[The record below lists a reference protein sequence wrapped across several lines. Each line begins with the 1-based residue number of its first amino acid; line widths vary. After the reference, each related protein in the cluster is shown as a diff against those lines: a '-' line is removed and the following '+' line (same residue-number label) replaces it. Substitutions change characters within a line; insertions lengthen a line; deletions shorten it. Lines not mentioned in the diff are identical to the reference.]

1 MQYCYAPS
9 FATLALSPIG
19 QVSMINRPVNLAQK
33 TKRSLL
39 ALNPLPYLTVAMLS
53 TLLAL
58 SGCQKSPEVDEVQTS
73 DNATVTAPVVE
84 DVTTDP
90 TTATQQENLT
100 PLTILALGDSLT
112 EGLGVANDDN
122 YPAQLEARLQE
133 MGYKNVEVVNS
144 GLSGETSTGLVNR
157 LDWVLQ
163 TKPDITIL
171 TIGANDAIRGLD
183 VATIEANIRTAVKQL
198 QDNGSEV
205 ILGGMQI
212 YDNLG
217 DDYVKSF
224 SAIYPR
230 VAKDMDIA
238 MIPFF
243 LDGVGG
249 DAKLNQADAIHPT
262 KEGYTII
269 VNDNILPILK
279 PELEQMLLSIQ
290 ANSLTPTKS
299 AAVETVQ

>member
-1 MQYCYAPS
+1 
-9 FATLALSPIG
+9 
-19 QVSMINRPVNLAQK
+19 MINRAYNSATSNKKLSILW
-33 TKRSLL
+33 R
-39 ALNPLPYLTVAMLS
+39 PLSYLTVAILS
-53 TLLAL
+53 SLVAL
-58 SGCQKSPEVDEVQTS
+58 SGCQKTPETDVNNTAATETQTS
-73 DNATVTAPVVE
+73 DSATVTAPVVQNN
-84 DVTTDP
+84 DDNNANINASSLTKQGMLAPVTV
-90 TTATQQENLT
+90 
-100 PLTILALGDSLT
+100 LALGDSLT
-112 EGLGVANDDN
+112 EGLGVANEDN
-122 YPAQLEARLQE
+122 YPAQLQASLQQI
-133 MGYKNVEVVNS
+133 GYKNVEVINS

-157 LDWVLQ
+157 IDWVLQ

-183 VATIEANIRTAVKQL
+183 IATIEANIRTAVKKL

-217 DDYVKSF
+217 NDYVKSF

-230 VAKDMDIA
+230 VAADMNVPL
-238 MIPFF
+238 IPFF

-269 VNDNILPILK
+269 VNNNILPVLK
-279 PELEQMLLSIQ
+279 PELERILLSSQ
-290 ANSLTPTKS
+290 TSPLTPTEAPVIE
-299 AAVETVQ
+299 AAQ

>member
-1 MQYCYAPS
+1 
-9 FATLALSPIG
+9 
-19 QVSMINRPVNLAQK
+19 MI
-33 TKRSLL
+33 KRSFKSAQSNKKPFLVWRSL
-39 ALNPLPYLTVAMLS
+39 SYLTVAVLS
-53 TLLAL
+53 SIIAL
-58 SGCQKSPEVDEVQTS
+58 SGCQKTPETDVNNTAATETQTS
-73 DNATVTAPVVE
+73 EPATVTAPVTQNNDANDADINASILTE
-84 DVTTDP
+84 QGMLAPVTV
-90 TTATQQENLT
+90 
-100 PLTILALGDSLT
+100 LALGDSLT
-112 EGLGVANDDN
+112 EGLGVANEDN
-122 YPAQLEARLQE
+122 YPAQLQASLQQ
-133 MGYKNVEVVNS
+133 MGYKNVEVINS

-183 VATIEANIRTAVKQL
+183 IATIEANIRTAVKKL

-217 DDYVKSF
+217 NDYVKSF

-230 VAKDMDIA
+230 VAADMNVPL
-238 MIPFF
+238 IPFF
-243 LDGVGG
+243 LNGVGG

-269 VNDNILPILK
+269 VNNNVLPVLK
-279 PELEQMLLSIQ
+279 PELERILLSSQ
-290 ANSLTPTKS
+290 TSPLNPTEAPVIE
-299 AAVETVQ
+299 AAQ

>member
-1 MQYCYAPS
+1 
-9 FATLALSPIG
+9 
-19 QVSMINRPVNLAQK
+19 MINHSRNLVQSNKKPSLVWRPL
-33 TKRSLL
+33 S
-39 ALNPLPYLTVAMLS
+39 YLTVAILS
-53 TLLAL
+53 SIIAL
-58 SGCQKSPEVDEVQTS
+58 SGCQKNPETDVNNTAATETQTS
-73 DNATVTAPVVE
+73 ESATVTAPVVQNNDDNNADINASSLTE
-84 DVTTDP
+84 QGMLAPVTV
-90 TTATQQENLT
+90 
-100 PLTILALGDSLT
+100 LALGDSLT
-112 EGLGVANDDN
+112 EGLGVANEDN
-122 YPAQLEARLQE
+122 YPAQLQASLQQ

-157 LDWVLQ
+157 IDWVLQ

-183 VATIEANIRTAVKQL
+183 IATIEANIRTAVKKL

-217 DDYVKSF
+217 NDYVKSF

-230 VAKDMDIA
+230 VAADMNVPL
-238 MIPFF
+238 IPFF

-262 KEGYTII
+262 REGYTII

-279 PELEQMLLSIQ
+279 PELERILLSSQ
-290 ANSLTPTKS
+290 TSPLTPTEAPVIE
-299 AAVETVQ
+299 AAQ

>member
-1 MQYCYAPS
+1 MPLS
-9 FATLALSPIG
+9 SMTRFSLTSLSKTFSLALLASLSLIACSPTTDT
-19 QVSMINRPVNLAQK
+19 NADNNAD
-33 TKRSLL
+33 
-39 ALNPLPYLTVAMLS
+39 ANP
-53 TLLAL
+53 
-58 SGCQKSPEVDEVQTS
+58 
-73 DNATVTAPVVE
+73 PVVDTSQVE
-84 DVTTDP
+84 ANNGNTNAVSDDILAEKADVEIIE
-90 TTATQQENLT
+90 Q

-112 EGLGVANDDN
+112 EGLGVAPDDN
-122 YPAQLEARLQE
+122 YPAQLEAKLQQ
-133 MGYKNVEVVNS
+133 MGYKNAKVVNS

-157 LDWVLQ
+157 LDWVAQ

-183 VATIEANIRTAVKQL
+183 VATIEANIRTAVKSL

-217 DDYVKSF
+217 NDYVKSF

-230 VAKDMDIA
+230 VAEDMGIA

-249 DAKLNQADAIHPT
+249 DPELNQADAIHPT
-262 KEGYTII
+262 KEGYTVII
-269 VNDNILPILK
+269 DDNILPILK
-279 PELEQMLLSIQ
+279 PEIDKFL
-290 ANSLTPTKS
+290 AVNNSSSTMQTETTP
-299 AAVETVQ
+299 